1 MQCPKCDSEMEKV
14 NFAAFEVDRCT
25 SCKGLW
31 FDMLEHEDL
40 KKISGSE
47 VIDSGDPEEGKKY
60 NAKGKVT
67 CPKCHIPMVKMVDVK
82 QRHIWY
88 EACHQCFGVF
98 FDAGE
103 FRDYKDETLLDYF
116 KDLFAEERK

>member
-1 MQCPKCDSEMEKV
+1 MQCPKCDAEMEKV
-14 NFAAFEVDRCT
+14 SFATHEIDRCT

-40 KKISGSE
+40 KKIAGSE
-47 VIDSGDPEEGKKY
+47 TIDIGDPEEGKKH
-60 NAKGKVT
+60 NDQSTVL
-67 CPKCHIPMVKMVDVK
+67 CPKCHIPMVKMVDIN

-88 EACHQCFGVF
+88 ETCHTCFGVF

-103 FRDYKDETLLDYF
+103 FRDYKEDRFLDYF
-116 KDLFAEERK
+116 KDLFAKERK